1 MPHFER
7 AIHNQINIFDLTL
20 DVQLGASLAR
30 SVYLAFEDNR
40 VGVVTVSLHLILLST
55 TQPTSN
61 QTGNSTLPRPPP
73 RSLPLLRLYGDP
85 TPHPGIPH
93 PLLLG
98 PQATVLRLVSPD
110 V

>member
-7 AIHNQINIFDLTL
+7 AIRNQINIFDSTL
-20 DVQLGASLAR
+20 DVQLAPHAQ

-85 TPHPGIPH
+85 TSHPGIPH

-98 PQATVLRLVSPD
+98 PPATVLRLVSPD